1 MEGGSVDTEV
11 IEDQPA
17 HKEMS
22 GVRQPCILIFDSLAG
37 TFFSFYCKTRLL
49 SWLIYYLY
57 YSILLV
63 VTFILMLY
71 IC

>member
-37 TFFSFYCKTRLL
+37 TLKLFIF
-49 SWLIYYLY
+49 
-57 YSILLV
+57 LV
-63 VTFILMLY
+63 FIVELDF
-71 IC
+71 